1 MYFRALGYSQPALS
15 SLLPAL
21 TDTVLRAPQKKKG
34 QDERTLVFAPSTG
47 LKGIASSFHD
57 FIVCYCD
64 FFLPV
69 QTAALSPLEDE

>member
-21 TDTVLRAPQKKKG
+21 TDTVLRAPQKKA
-34 QDERTLVFAPSTG
+34 QDEGTLVFAPSMG
-47 LKGIASSFHD
+47 LKGIASSFYH
-57 FIVCYCD
+57 FVVCYCD

-69 QTAALSPLEDE
+69 QTATLSPLEDE